1 MRRRKFQERRK
12 QMASIT
18 RFEPFNELVDDLFKG
33 FLVRPLAL
41 EGRAELPR
49 MKVDVA
55 EKNGAYV
62 VAAEIPGVKKE
73 DIQVSIDGAEVTL
86 SADVRREKEIS
97 QDERVLHTERV
108 FGKVTRSF
116 TLPQEV
122 DEAKAEAK
130 YHDGVLALTLPKKRA
145 AARKQISIQEVFPA
159 AKSRRAGPPPA
170 LLFCR
175 IPRDERPFQPQ
186 PAGRGEGAHP
196 GRGAALHPALPRQ
209 DHRGEVRRQ
218 RHERRGA
225 EGWLRTRRSA
235 AQARRHEPGSG
246 ARRRAPD
253 RAAARAPG
261 QEGRIRAGHAR
272 HRQRDHGRGRDGARR
287 PGQQGSGG

>member
-1 MRRRKFQERRK
+1 
-12 QMASIT
+12 MASIT

-55 EKNGAYV
+55 EKNGRYV

-122 DEAKAEAK
+122 DEAKAQGK
-130 YHDGVLALTLPKKRA
+130 YHDGVLELTLPKKQA
-145 AARKQISIQEVFPA
+145 AARKQISIQ
-159 AKSRRAGPPPA
+159 
-170 LLFCR
+170 
-175 IPRDERPFQPQ
+175 
-186 PAGRGEGAHP
+186 
-196 GRGAALHPALPRQ
+196 
-209 DHRGEVRRQ
+209 
-218 RHERRGA
+218 
-225 EGWLRTRRSA
+225 
-235 AQARRHEPGSG
+235 
-246 ARRRAPD
+246 
-253 RAAARAPG
+253 
-261 QEGRIRAGHAR
+261 
-272 HRQRDHGRGRDGARR
+272 
-287 PGQQGSGG
+287 